1 MGIISTVFKETIC
14 NDDLKIFKRKPTTAT
29 STSTIK
35 AQNKTNNNKS
45 RINSKQPY
53 CIISSEIFIL
63 PLSEAF
69 SEPCKTS
76 KWSVLQK

>member
-35 AQNKTNNNKS
+35 AQNKTNNNKT

-53 CIISSEIFIL
+53 
-63 PLSEAF
+63 
-69 SEPCKTS
+69 
-76 KWSVLQK
+76 